1 MSRVILLASSNQ
13 NKKTA
18 TTKIYIN
25 RQCKHWQSLV
35 YLVFGVYLFSVEWI
49 LYVFRNRNRWYN
61 QMSHLNASRNRIFT
75 TIYYCKHNLW
85 IFHWNVFNKWIAF
98 FLGVCA
104 LCNACAT
111 KVQTNKKKRFD
122 SFVDEISSW
131 RKAHVICFGSL
142 FLLLILFYR
151 TNKTIKKIIGIRLK
165 IINWNN
171 WMKKKEKEWK
181 KIEQNKTKKKADW
194 IKEEIV
200 HLLCVQNIKATQ

>member
-1 MSRVILLASSNQ
+1 MANRHRNRHMSRVILLASSNQ

-104 LCNACAT
+104 LCKACAT
-111 KVQTNKKKRFD
+111 KVQTNKKTIRFFCWWNFFLAQ
-122 SFVDEISSW
+122 ST
-131 RKAHVICFGSL
+131 CYL
-142 FLLLILFYR
+142 FWFAFFTFNSIL
-151 TNKTIKKIIGIRLK
+151 
-165 IINWNN
+165 
-171 WMKKKEKEWK
+171 
-181 KIEQNKTKKKADW
+181 
-194 IKEEIV
+194 
-200 HLLCVQNIKATQ
+200 